1 MTNSTNINN
10 IIIRKETKEDYH
22 STEFMT
28 RRAFWNLHGPGC
40 NEHLLVHILRESR
53 VYVPEL
59 SRVAELDGRIA
70 GTIMYFKAKV
80 ADGDK
85 VHEVLSF
92 GPLCVEPTVS
102 SMHIGKKLLEETLTP
117 AKEAGYSG
125 VVIFGEPDYYPR
137 YGFTTG
143 DHFKITDAEDRN
155 YPALMA
161 YKLNDSFDA
170 VHGRFIEP
178 EELAACDDKEK
189 LELLDREFPPYKK
202 LRLSCQWIHEEK
214 LGRICE
220 VNRECYTI
228 RYWEKEIPAKLKG
241 SFFKSGTENIRPIVG
256 DYVTFLYNPAGD
268 SVIQTVCE
276 RKSVIKRFDYWNASG
291 DQYMVANCDYVFIV
305 TSLNHDFSFNRIA
318 RYVSTVLQTD
328 AIPVVILTKADL
340 CDAPDGFADRVR
352 ELSDKVRVHA
362 VSAIHGTGMDALK
375 EYLTPG
381 ATIALVGSS
390 GAGKSTLVNI
400 LAGKDIMRTSG
411 IRESDSKGR
420 HTTTSRK
427 LFVLDHQVTV
437 IDTPGMRE
445 LGMDQAQD
453 GIDNTFDDIAELSTR
468 CRFSDCRHESEPG
481 CAIRKAIEEGS
492 LTQERY
498 ELYKSLHKENKN
510 NYELKKQ
517 ISKWNKQNKKRR

>member
-1 MTNSTNINN
+1 
-10 IIIRKETKEDYH
+10 
-22 STEFMT
+22 
-28 RRAFWNLHGPGC
+28 
-40 NEHLLVHILRESR
+40 
-53 VYVPEL
+53 
-59 SRVAELDGRIA
+59 
-70 GTIMYFKAKV
+70 
-80 ADGDK
+80 
-85 VHEVLSF
+85 
-92 GPLCVEPTVS
+92 
-102 SMHIGKKLLEETLTP
+102 
-117 AKEAGYSG
+117 
-125 VVIFGEPDYYPR
+125 
-137 YGFTTG
+137 
-143 DHFKITDAEDRN
+143 
-155 YPALMA
+155 
-161 YKLNDSFDA
+161 
-170 VHGRFIEP
+170 
-178 EELAACDDKEK
+178 
-189 LELLDREFPPYKK
+189 
-202 LRLSCQWIHEEK
+202 
-214 LGRICE
+214 
-220 VNRECYTI
+220 
-228 RYWEKEIPAKLKG
+228 
-241 SFFKSGTENIRPIVG
+241 
-256 DYVTFLYNPAGD
+256 
-268 SVIQTVCE
+268 
-276 RKSVIKRFDYWNASG
+276 
-291 DQYMVANCDYVFIV
+291 MVANCDYVFIV

-328 AIPVVILTKADL
+328 AIPVVILTKSDL
-340 CDAPDGFADRVR
+340 CDGPDGFADRVR

-381 ATIALVGSS
+381 VTIALVGSS
-390 GAGKSTLVNI
+390 GAGKSTLVNT

-481 CAIRKAIEEGS
+481 CAIRKAIEEGI